1 MKNYEIKASLIG
13 VFIILIFLIDLDMS
27 FYKEF
32 LNIQDSIISITLVII
47 GIVAGIIGAILTGL
61 GLLISFLSR
70 ETRERFGRSNVN
82 KMLNWFR
89 HIAEVSGI
97 YLIFLLGLYIALIS
111 EKKLVAPV
119 FIFYLITI
127 LYIFGFLY
135 ILFYLIAVIRNIV
148 SLFMSNMNFE
158 KVENIEQQNRL
169 LVLTAQQEVTF
180 NLLRNNK
187 LVTVDQLI
195 DTFIFIIN
203 SEEDEQKKEYLISFF
218 SKYYGYDFRN
228 Q

>member
-13 VFIILIFLIDLDMS
+13 VFIILIFLINMS
-27 FYKEF
+27 FYNEF
-32 LNIQDSIISITLVII
+32 FNIQDSIISIILVII

-61 GLLISFLSR
+61 ALLISFLSR

-97 YLIFLLGLYIALIS
+97 YLVFLFGLYIALIS
-111 EKKLVAPV
+111 KKILIAPI

-127 LYIFGFLY
+127 LYIFGFIY
-135 ILFYLIAVIRNIV
+135 ILFYLVAVIRNIV

-158 KVENIEQQNRL
+158 EAENIEQENRL
-169 LVLTAQQEVTF
+169 LVLTAQQEVIF
-180 NLLRNNK
+180 NLLRNNE
-187 LVTVDQLI
+187 LVTDDQLI
-195 DTFIFIIN
+195 DTFILIIN
-203 SEEDEQKKEYLISFF
+203 SEENEQKKEYLISYF
-218 SKYYGYDFRN
+218 SQYYGYNFRN